1 MAMSWR
7 SRQPTSGATERDA
20 AARLFEENLGLVHMV
35 VRELRS
41 RATPGFDVE
50 DMVQEGMLGLLHAVR
65 NWDGSRGVRFSSYA
79 VPCIRGAI
87 RNAREAKAAPVRVP
101 RRVVAL
107 APISLDVR
115 DADDR
120 TLADRLPDIAAV
132 DPATSAATADLAQ
145 RLGQVLSTLDP
156 LPREV
161 VVRRYGLDGGL
172 PLRADHV
179 ARQLGI
185 TTDRTRKLEAE
196 VLAHLRSHRGFE

>member
-1 MAMSWR
+1 MSWR
-7 SRQPTSGATERDA
+7 SRHPTSGATGPDP
-20 AARLFEENLGLVHMV
+20 AARLFEEHQGLVHMV

-65 NWDGSRGVRFSSYA
+65 NWDEARGLRFSTYA
-79 VPCIRGAI
+79 VPCIRGAVL
-87 RNAREAKAAPVRVP
+87 NAREAKATPVRIP
-101 RRVVAL
+101 RRQVAL
-107 APISLDVR
+107 APVSLDVR

-120 TLADRLPDIAAV
+120 TLADRLPDVTAV
-132 DPATSAATADLAQ
+132 DPATSAATADLAR
-145 RLGQVLSTLDP
+145 RLGQVLSTLEP
-156 LPREV
+156 LPRAV

-172 PLRADHV
+172 PLRTDHV

-185 TTDRTRKLEAE
+185 TTGRTRKLEAE